1 METGTRILI
10 DATAYEPIL
19 NAMVPYKDGKGKD
32 VDTNNEQ
39 HDIEPQQ
46 MRVLIDD
53 PGTGERHPLTIPIV
67 TGNSV
72 GGSLRRL
79 LMQDLLSRLDL
90 TRAMVADHASD
101 RPSSEN
107 VRLLYHTL
115 QSGGT
120 LGAPKDLV
128 PPWTLETEEA
138 IREEWPI
145 WSVLGCSIGSRM
157 ITSRIALHALRP
169 ASTTLAALFPN
180 DAAFENRLRHFDPET
195 CLVSAKD
202 PASTSA
208 ARHADALVP
217 YPDIKKGGKWL
228 YRGMVQ
234 PHRGYIAAG
243 TPLLGWIEVLSPL
256 TPVEASVLSHGL
268 QLLQARGR
276 FGGWGHSGFGGA
288 AITIVGHGDPTA
300 YLDWLADHRT
310 LLRDYLTGQACPTWM
325 KATSAKKGTGID
337 TEEE

>member
-1 METGTRILI
+1 METGTRLLI

-19 NAMVPYKDGKGKD
+19 NAMVPYQDGD
-32 VDTNNEQ
+32 NSNEQ

-46 MRVLIDD
+46 MRVLIER
-53 PGTGERHPLTIPIV
+53 PGTGERLPLTIPIV

-79 LMQDLLSRLDL
+79 LMQDLLRRLDL

-101 RPSSEN
+101 RPHSGN

-128 PPWTLETEEA
+128 PPWTLETEKA

-157 ITSRIALHALRP
+157 IASRIALHALRP
-169 ASTTLAALFPN
+169 ASKTLAALFPT
-180 DAAFENRLRHFDPET
+180 DPAFQDRLRDFEPAT
-195 CLVSAKD
+195 CLVAAKD

-217 YPDIKKGGKWL
+217 FPHIKKGGKTL

-256 TPVEASVLSHGL
+256 PPVEAGVLNHGL
-268 QLLQARGR
+268 QLLQAHGR

-288 AITIVGHGDPTA
+288 AITIVGDGDPTA
-300 YLDWLADHRT
+300 YLDWLADHRP
-310 LLRDYLTGQACPTWM
+310 LLRRHLMGEACPTWM
-325 KATSAKKGTGID
+325 TPAPAKKGTGID
-337 TEEE
+337 TEED